1 MKYREIKVRPVDW
14 VWAGVAV
21 VAVGLIVMTIWSWI
35 TGGFRAGLIV
45 LAGVLVAQV
54 WFLLG
59 AWKRT
64 VWGAPAAGQR
74 DHRELRHLD
83 REGRSINSDD

>member
-1 MKYREIKVRPVDW
+1 MEHRGIKVRPVDW
-14 VWAGVAV
+14 LWAAVAGLAACLL
-21 VAVGLIVMTIWSWI
+21 VATIWAWVAGSL
-35 TGGFRAGLIV
+35 RAGLLV
-45 LAGVLVAQV
+45 LAGILLAQV

-59 AWKRT
+59 SWRRT

-83 REGRSINSDD
+83 RRRSADHDQ